1 MLLPSS
7 NWISLVTKLLSLSKF
22 MNSLPMNFNGV
33 DVWFGWMLPSVDKDY
48 WLIYQEKDLKLVLMM

>member
-1 MLLPSS
+1 
-7 NWISLVTKLLSLSKF
+7 